1 MRANLDENLCF
12 FNGINGATGGYLFE
26 PQTVGEIF
34 EIAQKS
40 PIAEKV
46 DGSSDGDL
54 TSDHHL
60 RTLIHRSHNPVSII
74 KQDYDQNGNLRKIR
88 SVMTGVE
95 ANDLSEAGWGLIF
108 PSKIDPA
115 IRDALTE
122 LIEHRKQEAGE
133 YYKEYEIYRGMSADN
148 FLNEYHEY
156 QVYPKEK
163 EPGSASVFE
172 PVDPSQV
179 PYYLLIV
186 GDFEQIPFDFQ
197 YQLDVQYAV
206 GRIYFKT
213 PQEYAQYSHSVVQ
226 AEKSNLSL
234 PCKANL
240 FGVSNPGDRATEL
253 SADYLVKPL
262 QKFLTSDNIFLK
274 NNSHWHIE
282 THLEEAATKAQL
294 SQLLGGK
301 ETPAFLFTASH
312 GIGFPKDHP
321 RQLPHQGAL
330 VCQDWPGPN
339 FREPIPE
346 DFYFSADDIGDDA
359 NLLGLISFHF
369 ACFGAGTPQ
378 NDEFGHRNDNYQEI
392 APYSFMAKLPQKLL
406 SKGALAFVGHV
417 DRAWGYSFGG
427 KQEQITTFK
436 STIQRLTEGNRLGR
450 AVDCFNERYAA
461 VSSELTKTL
470 WNLKNIKNMSQIYDP
485 YYFSSLWTTNNDAR
499 GYAIIGDPAVR
510 LMVDN
515 NALKSEKT
523 PEIKSV
529 EFSPSQSDKSK
540 NLDNISDSTF
550 SQSNTTEGAISEI
563 LTVLNQLSQRVEK
576 LKQHNLTD
584 KDISDIKVFFNG
596 LDHKI
601 KELESK

>member
-1 MRANLDENLCF
+1 MRANLDENLHF
-12 FNGINGATGGYLFE
+12 FNGVNGATGGYLFE
-26 PQTVGEIF
+26 PQTVKEIL

-40 PIAEKV
+40 PMAEKV
-46 DGSSDGDL
+46 DGSSRNDP
-54 TSDHHL
+54 TSDPHL
-60 RTLIHRSHNPVSII
+60 RTLIHRDRNPLCTTII
-74 KQDYDQNGNLRKIR
+74 KRHSNENADSRDVIA
-88 SVMTGVE
+88 GVDP
-95 ANDLSEAGWGLIF
+95 NDLSEAGWGIIF
-108 PSKIDPA
+108 PAKIDPA
-115 IRDALTE
+115 IREALSE

-133 YYKEYEIYRGMSADN
+133 YYKEYEIYRGMTANN

-156 QVYPKEK
+156 QVYPQVK

-172 PVDPSQV
+172 PVDPTKV

-186 GDFEQIPFDFQ
+186 GDFSEIPFDFQ

-206 GRIYFKT
+206 GRIYFEN
-213 PQEYAQYSHSVVQ
+213 PEEYAQYAHNVVK
-226 AEKSNLSL
+226 AEKSNLAL

-240 FGVSNPGDRATEL
+240 FGVSNPDDRATEL
-253 SADYLVKPL
+253 SAEYLVKPL
-262 QKFLTSDNIFLK
+262 QEFLTSDQRFQK
-274 NNSHWHIE
+274 KNSHWKIE
-282 THLEEAATKAQL
+282 THLEEAATKDQL

-301 ETPAFLFTASH
+301 DTPAFLFTASH
-312 GIGFPKDHP
+312 GIGFPKDDP

-339 FREPIPE
+339 FGEPMPE

-359 NLLGLISFHF
+359 NLWGLISFHF

-378 NDEFGHRNDNYQEI
+378 KDEFGHRKNDWQEI

-427 KQEQITTFK
+427 KQEQLTTFK

-461 VSSELTKTL
+461 VSSELTTTL
-470 WNLKNIKNMSQIYDP
+470 WNIKKIKNMSHIYDP

-510 LMVDN
+510 LMVGND
-515 NALKSEKT
+515 AFKLEQRR
-523 PEIKSV
+523 ELQSV
-529 EFSPSQSDKSK
+529 EFSSSQSDKSN
-540 NLDNISDSTF
+540 NLDKISDSTF
-550 SQSNTTEGAISEI
+550 SPNNTTEGAISEF

-576 LKQHNLTD
+576 LKKHNLTE
-584 KDISDIKVFFNG
+584 KDISDIQRFLNG
-596 LDHKI
+596 FDHKI
-601 KELESK
+601 QELESK